1 MVDHSESALGRAAS
15 NNNNLLAVAE
25 SPAPETAPRD
35 ASKVAD
41 GVPSPPAHDHH
52 HHHHSSSSGGSEARD
67 PDGTSNA
74 NGAHDGSP
82 EVDISD
88 FSSDASSTQSLD
100 DYPGLTLGAEYGSS
114 NDLLSF
120 PEQDGQPFG
129 ELVEDLSHFY
139 YAPTMDFVSDFADG
153 LSSTA
158 SNNSYL
164 DPDDQDMNI
173 HDPFSFATAAPSDP
187 TTPSYVAPP
196 DFGDGLQ
203 YDDMALD
210 NDDDHDDHDDH
221 GDNDEYAFAD
231 QGFGDEV
238 SDGLHS
244 AHLRFIRDDGSLIER
259 SDLFG
264 FAHDRLPSAMFFGAV
279 NDPND
284 SCDDRDTDKFYA
296 SDDEVSMGDA
306 AMDSEPPGRGRSTDT
321 RIHHNGAIAE
331 DHRVDH
337 ETSAHPV
344 PLGTPHLPSLDAVYA
359 QHNDGEVDGD
369 FNNQGGLSMHTESM
383 KASFLNSSVAVSSR
397 TIVQAPS
404 PRNIRL
410 ADDHLFNM
418 EGISLHVQ
426 KLGFSFANRFSTLV
440 GTRISQILVAAKRH
454 LDKGFIPGVLHTD
467 IFVNQP
473 IISFL
478 SGSRV
483 LYASPHSPARYRKL
497 VLALVSCESS
507 RLDTALNGSAPFIL
521 PQAPAL
527 PRCHPEEQCPSQCE
541 TANST
546 GASSSSTRP
555 ARPLLTEEQYY
566 DLHQPS
572 EYSIYYI
579 QPALILQTF
588 ADQEH
593 IASSLLAALLAPPE
607 GDIYIDANGNQ
618 YPAFERNLTVDQ
630 FIRQWFVRSC
640 IPRYHLRAFKEP
652 FVPISPEA
660 ANVLDWERPAK
671 ISRPDS
677 SRLYDIQGI
686 PWSTTLKV
694 KRSDARALRDR
705 LYTSYHNLKYTPH
718 GYYRMLPE
726 KEDYF
731 RPKTMYTKYRASMAH
746 FQLRNLMSVT
756 ASNTIQYASHSK
768 VYSITPFYGEQN
780 CLINLAG
787 PVPSATFFDSVKIST
802 MRAKHGVTVVGGFSG
817 EYAVRG
823 EINDFA
829 VMDGRVTRDPNGI
842 TNHIDIIKHRTSNSP
857 RTVISS
863 NDDRIRI
870 LDCETNRFV
879 SMHKFARAINCT
891 DTSPDG
897 RLRVI
902 IGDAPD
908 AWIIDSETGKPVQTL
923 IGHRDYGF
931 ACAWS
936 PDMLHIATSNQDKTV
951 NIWDARMWR
960 TLQVID
966 SDVAGYRSL
975 RFSPVGGGP
984 RTLLMC
990 EPADRIAIVNAQ
1002 TYQTR
1007 QVHDFFGEIGG
1018 ADYSPDGSRI
1028 WVANM
1033 DTKFGGFMEF
1043 DRREWG
1049 QEFGIGHTRRRRIEA
1064 QGDFYSPDLPNEWLP
1079 EARLDDDPR
1088 CVLGSGERKIRFQKL
1103 FNDTQC

>member
-1 MVDHSESALGRAAS
+1 MVDHNESALARAAS
-15 NNNNLLAVAE
+15 NNLAAVAE

-52 HHHHSSSSGGSEARD
+52 HHHHSSSSSGSEACD

-74 NGAHDGSP
+74 NSAHDGSP

-210 NDDDHDDHDDH
+210 NDDDHDDH
-221 GDNDEYAFAD
+221 GDNDGYAFAD

-321 RIHHNGAIAE
+321 RIHHDGAIAE

-337 ETSAHPV
+337 EASAHPV
-344 PLGTPHLPSLDAVYA
+344 PLGTPHLPSFDAVYA

-383 KASFLNSSVAVSSR
+383 KASFLNSSA
-397 TIVQAPS
+397 APIS
-404 PRNIRL
+404 P
-410 ADDHLFNM
+410 FC
-418 EGISLHVQ
+418 
-426 KLGFSFANRFSTLV
+426 LV
-440 GTRISQILVAAKRH
+440 EVLLCVPRIAL
-454 LDKGFIPGVLHTD
+454 P
-467 IFVNQP
+467 
-473 IISFL
+473 
-478 SGSRV
+478 
-483 LYASPHSPARYRKL
+483 YRKL
-497 VLALVSCESS
+497 VLASCFMRIF
-507 RLDTALNGSAPFIL
+507 RLDTALSEVYLNL
-521 PQAPAL
+521 PQAPSPA
-527 PRCHPEEQCPSQCE
+527 RCPLKNSAFAMRNSKKQHWSVLVFYE
-541 TANST
+541 TGT
-546 GASSSSTRP
+546 SSSDRR
-555 ARPLLTEEQYY
+555 AV
-566 DLHQPS
+566 
-572 EYSIYYI
+572 IM
-579 QPALILQTF
+579 TF
-588 ADQEH
+588 
-593 IASSLLAALLAPPE
+593 INLRT
-607 GDIYIDANGNQ
+607 
-618 YPAFERNLTVDQ
+618 FERNLTVDQ

-640 IPRYHLRAFKEP
+640 VPRYHLRAFKEP

-718 GYYRMLPE
+718 GYHRLLPE

-780 CLINLAG
+780 CLMNLAG
-787 PVPSATFFDSVKIST
+787 PVPSATFL
-802 MRAKHGVTVVGGFSG
+802 
-817 EYAVRG
+817 
-823 EINDFA
+823 
-829 VMDGRVTRDPNGI
+829 
-842 TNHIDIIKHRTSNSP
+842 
-857 RTVISS
+857 
-863 NDDRIRI
+863 I
-870 LDCETNRFV
+870 L
-879 SMHKFARAINCT
+879 
-891 DTSPDG
+891 
-897 RLRVI
+897 LR
-902 IGDAPD
+902 
-908 AWIIDSETGKPVQTL
+908 
-923 IGHRDYGF
+923 
-931 ACAWS
+931 
-936 PDMLHIATSNQDKTV
+936 
-951 NIWDARMWR
+951 
-960 TLQVID
+960 
-966 SDVAGYRSL
+966 YR
-975 RFSPVGGGP
+975 R
-984 RTLLMC
+984 
-990 EPADRIAIVNAQ
+990 
-1002 TYQTR
+1002 
-1007 QVHDFFGEIGG
+1007 
-1018 ADYSPDGSRI
+1018 
-1028 WVANM
+1028 
-1033 DTKFGGFMEF
+1033 
-1043 DRREWG
+1043 
-1049 QEFGIGHTRRRRIEA
+1049 
-1064 QGDFYSPDLPNEWLP
+1064 
-1079 EARLDDDPR
+1079 
-1088 CVLGSGERKIRFQKL
+1088 
-1103 FNDTQC
+1103 

>member
-1 MVDHSESALGRAAS
+1 MVDHNESALARAAS
-15 NNNNLLAVAE
+15 NNLAAVAE

-52 HHHHSSSSGGSEARD
+52 HHHHSSSSSGSEACD

-74 NGAHDGSP
+74 NSAHDGSP

-210 NDDDHDDHDDH
+210 NDDDHDDH
-221 GDNDEYAFAD
+221 GDNDGYAFAD

-321 RIHHNGAIAE
+321 RIHHDGAIAE

-337 ETSAHPV
+337 EASAHPV
-344 PLGTPHLPSLDAVYA
+344 PLGTPHLPSFDAVYA

-369 FNNQGGLSMHTESM
+369 FNNQGGLSMHTE
-383 KASFLNSSVAVSSR
+383 
-397 TIVQAPS
+397 T
-404 PRNIRL
+404 
-410 ADDHLFNM
+410 
-418 EGISLHVQ
+418 
-426 KLGFSFANRFSTLV
+426 
-440 GTRISQILVAAKRH
+440 
-454 LDKGFIPGVLHTD
+454 
-467 IFVNQP
+467 
-473 IISFL
+473 
-478 SGSRV
+478 
-483 LYASPHSPARYRKL
+483 
-497 VLALVSCESS
+497 
-507 RLDTALNGSAPFIL
+507 
-521 PQAPAL
+521 
-527 PRCHPEEQCPSQCE
+527 
-541 TANST
+541 
-546 GASSSSTRP
+546 
-555 ARPLLTEEQYY
+555 
-566 DLHQPS
+566 
-572 EYSIYYI
+572 
-579 QPALILQTF
+579 
-588 ADQEH
+588 
-593 IASSLLAALLAPPE
+593 
-607 GDIYIDANGNQ
+607 
-618 YPAFERNLTVDQ
+618 FERNLTVDQ

-640 IPRYHLRAFKEP
+640 VPRYHLRAFKEP

-718 GYYRMLPE
+718 GYHRLLPE

-780 CLINLAG
+780 CLMNLAG

-1103 FNDTQC
+1103 FNDTQYEMLDPLLG